1 MKKQY
6 KQLYRSVKKPQIIDC
21 PKLPIISLEGEGDPN
36 NNPQF
41 EAHIGALYQLSYGF
55 RMSYKTEP
63 IDGYYTYSV
72 GSLEGFWTTRD
83 GNMYNQNKDNLKYKI
98 FIVQPDF
105 VTEEVF
111 KEYQTKLTSKNE
123 LISSIKF
130 EFLTEGKCGQILH
143 VGPFDTEPE
152 SVTKLEQFLD
162 TEWFKIVDDSHHEIY
177 LSDFRR
183 VTEDKYKTLI
193 RYQIEEK

>member
-6 KQLYRSVKKPQIIDC
+6 KQLYRRVKKPQIIDC
-21 PKLPIISLEGEGDPN
+21 PKLPIISLKGEGNPN
-36 NNPQF
+36 NNLQF
-41 EAHIGALYQLSYGF
+41 EANIGALYQLSYGF

-83 GNMYNQNKDNLKYKI
+83 GNMYDQKKDNLKYKI

-111 KEYQTKLTSKNE
+111 KLHKEKLVSKNE
-123 LISSIKF
+123 LISRIKF
-130 EFLTEGKCGQILH
+130 EYLAEGKCGQILH
-143 VGPFDTEPE
+143 LGPFDNEVE
-152 SVTKLEQFLD
+152 SVAKLEQYLD
-162 TEWFKIVDDSHHEIY
+162 GEGFKIVDDSHHEIY

>member
-6 KQLYRSVKKPQIIDC
+6 KELYRSVKKPQIIDC

-55 RMSYKTEP
+55 RMSYKNEP

-72 GSLEGFWTTRD
+72 GPLEGFWTTRD

-130 EFLTEGKCGQILH
+130 EYLTEGKCGQILH
-143 VGPFDTEPE
+143 LGPFDTEPE

-162 TEWFKIVDDSHHEIY
+162 TEGFKIVDDSHHEIY